1 MAIEKAH
8 DPWRNSIARA
18 TVDWGET
25 ISGCGAEEC
34 LGRSRRGH
42 VMDVIY
48 VMLRVEQIPGE
59 AEARRSCGESTCN
72 PICENSVKLKNRR
85 RDRERV
91 RAGARS
97 NARNPRSLKNWSD
110 PENVAG
116 PALTS
121 DEEWVS

>member
-8 DPWRNSIARA
+8 DPWRDSIAGA

-34 LGRSRRGH
+34 LGRLRRGH

-72 PICENSVKLKNRR
+72 PICENSVKLKKTG
-85 RDRERV
+85 
-91 RAGARS
+91 AGIAS
-97 NARNPRSLKNWSD
+97 ESEQVHD
-110 PENVAG
+110 PMQKILG
-116 PALTS
+116 P
-121 DEEWVS
+121 

>member
-8 DPWRNSIARA
+8 DPWRDSVAGA

-34 LGRSRRGH
+34 LGRLWRGH

-59 AEARRSCGESTCN
+59 AEARRSCGERT
-72 PICENSVKLKNRR
+72 
-85 RDRERV
+85 
-91 RAGARS
+91 
-97 NARNPRSLKNWSD
+97 
-110 PENVAG
+110 
-116 PALTS
+116 
-121 DEEWVS
+121 

>member
-1 MAIEKAH
+1 MCHVASRYRSRLCSNNGFAIALEKAH
-8 DPWRNSIARA
+8 GPWHDSIAEA

-59 AEARRSCGESTCN
+59 AEERRSRGES
-72 PICENSVKLKNRR
+72 S
-85 RDRERV
+85 
-91 RAGARS
+91 
-97 NARNPRSLKNWSD
+97 
-110 PENVAG
+110 
-116 PALTS
+116 
-121 DEEWVS
+121 